1 MASQLVI
8 LPTFNEA
15 ENISILI
22 ARILKFI
29 PDTDLLIVDGGSTDS
44 TIEIVS
50 SYSAKYSRVNLIQ
63 EKKKLG
69 LGKAYLTGFAWG
81 LSRSYSRIIE
91 MDGDLSHRVRDLAKL
106 LEVTGSD
113 LIVGSRWIAGG
124 AIENWSRSREMLSR
138 FANKYVEFILK
149 LGVSDSTSGFRVYTA
164 DLLRKID
171 LDSIKSEGYAFQ
183 IEMVRAARKAGAK
196 IVEVPITFRER
207 KFGKSK
213 ISRSIVFEGMLRVT
227 YWGLKRN

>member
-1 MASQLVI
+1 MKSLVI

-29 PDTDLLIVDGGSTDS
+29 PDTNLLVVDGGSTDS

-50 SYSAKYSRVNLIQ
+50 GYSTKDSRVHLIK

-106 LEVTGSD
+106 LELTGRD
-113 LIVGSRWIAGG
+113 LVIGSRWIAGG

-138 FANKYVEFILK
+138 FANKYVEFLLK
-149 LGVSDSTSGFRVYTA
+149 LGVSDATSGFRIYTA

>member
-1 MASQLVI
+1 VKSLVI

-29 PDTDLLIVDGGSTDS
+29 PDTDLLVVDGGSTDS

-50 SYSAKYSRVNLIQ
+50 GYSTKDSRVHLIQ

-171 LDSIKSEGYAFQ
+171 LESIKSEGYAFQ

-196 IVEVPITFRER
+196 ILEIPITFRER
-207 KFGKSK
+207 EFGKSK
-213 ISRSIVFEGMLRVT
+213 ISRTIVLEAMLRVT